1 MGHGRPVVATSV
13 TGNQD
18 LIADGENG
26 LLVPPGQA
34 DALRGALERL
44 VADPVLALR
53 LAARARM
60 DAERFSWSGVRP
72 RLETVLEAC
81 AT

>member
-1 MGHGRPVVATSV
+1 VVATSV